1 MGAFLAE
8 YGVTIL
14 LAAIL
19 GLLLFL
25 AIRYRIRHRRQ
36 GGCHGC
42 SGCSHPESCGRDDEP
57 PDQRR

>member
-1 MGAFLAE
+1 MAAFLAE

-19 GLLLFL
+19 GGLLFL
-25 AIRYRIRHRRQ
+25 AIRYMVRRRRK

-42 SGCSHPESCGRDDEP
+42 AGCAHEDSCVKRETGHKPHR
-57 PDQRR
+57 

>member
-1 MGAFLAE
+1 MAAFLAE

-19 GLLLFL
+19 GGLLIL
-25 AIRYRIRHRRQ
+25 AIRYMVRRRRK

-42 SGCSHPESCGRDDEP
+42 AGCALEDSCVKRETGHKP
-57 PDQRR
+57 HG

>member
-1 MGAFLAE
+1 MGAFWAE

-14 LAAIL
+14 LAIIL

-25 AIRYRIRHRRQ
+25 AIRHMVRHRRQ

-42 SGCSHPESCGRDDEP
+42 SECSRPECCGQDESP
-57 PDQRR
+57 GKRR